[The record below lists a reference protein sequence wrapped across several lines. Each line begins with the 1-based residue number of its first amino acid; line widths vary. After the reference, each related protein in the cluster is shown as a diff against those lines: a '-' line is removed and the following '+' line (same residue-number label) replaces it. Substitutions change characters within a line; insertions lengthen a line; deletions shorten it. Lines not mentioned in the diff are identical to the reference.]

1 MNAPKEAHMTDIGVE
16 FNFIPSLLGVR
27 GRMVDSDL
35 VLDLHPN
42 PAILHHGIVRASVLA
57 YVVDAVAG
65 IAIDTDP
72 ERWSFTTD
80 LTLRMRPDPIT
91 ATEITTGTHHLL
103 RDGNRSM
110 SSRVELTVGETLV
123 GAGGIG
129 FARVPRRPDDPPKI
143 SVAPKDVPARFAEL
157 GVLDRPLRDATGI
170 VVVDPSAGHL
180 QMAMIPEVLNPAGT
194 LQGAMVAL
202 LVEAAAEELVTAT
215 TKQPAFVVDLD
226 LRYLFRTGAGP
237 VESHARLVG
246 AGPWDGIE
254 VTLTDVSTGQITT
267 LAYARAVPVLR

>member
-1 MNAPKEAHMTDIGVE
+1 MTDIGVE

-103 RDGNRSM
+103 RD
-110 SSRVELTVGETLV
+110 
-123 GAGGIG
+123 
-129 FARVPRRPDDPPKI
+129 
-143 SVAPKDVPARFAEL
+143 
-157 GVLDRPLRDATGI
+157 
-170 VVVDPSAGHL
+170 
-180 QMAMIPEVLNPAGT
+180 
-194 LQGAMVAL
+194 
-202 LVEAAAEELVTAT
+202 
-215 TKQPAFVVDLD
+215 
-226 LRYLFRTGAGP
+226 
-237 VESHARLVG
+237 
-246 AGPWDGIE
+246 
-254 VTLTDVSTGQITT
+254 
-267 LAYARAVPVLR
+267 